1 MKEKDEGN
9 DMLRFTFLYSKG
21 TSHDGGGTAGGHGDW
36 EQHWDG
42 AKQSRKGSDTSVDQ
56 LFSLTNARMNSISY
70 R

>member
-1 MKEKDEGN
+1 
-9 DMLRFTFLYSKG
+9 MLRFTFLCSKS

-56 LFSLTNARMNSISY
+56 LFSLTNARMNSISN